1 MCSGANI
8 LDVSWLGVRRA
19 IAEGTAERAMV
30 PPKGE
35 LKQQLR
41 ATTAHL
47 NVRLLQHSQHSA
59 EQTDHIDFEQ

>member
-8 LDVSWLGVRRA
+8 LDVSWPEVRGA

-47 NVRLLQHSQHSA
+47 NARLLRNSYHRA
-59 EQTDHIDFEQ
+59 EQTEHIEFEQ